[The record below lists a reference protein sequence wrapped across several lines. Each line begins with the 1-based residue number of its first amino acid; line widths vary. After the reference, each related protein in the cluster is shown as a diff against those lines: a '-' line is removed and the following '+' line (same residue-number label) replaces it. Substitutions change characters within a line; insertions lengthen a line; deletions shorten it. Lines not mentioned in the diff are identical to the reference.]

1 MIIKGK
7 QALADYLG
15 CTFSMVDTNFPKLA
29 KRSLAKGI
37 KITRTGKAE
46 NVIYEIENVEPQEV
60 SSQEFSMQKR
70 EIAQDL
76 PGEIWIQAF
85 ESPRH
90 EVSNLGRVRV
100 KKSKVLIKGVV
111 NQGGYIQSALVQGKT
126 FLIHRLILQSFNPI
140 EDYQNYTVDHIN
152 GIRSDNRLENLRW
165 VTNEE
170 NILAM
175 MSQRSE
181 LNKELTRLIQK
192 FGYDKTL
199 ILLQSL

>member
-15 CTFSMVDTNFPKLA
+15 YSYSMIDTNFPKVA
-29 KRSLAKGI
+29 QQSLAKGI
-37 KITRTGKAE
+37 KITRTGKGQ
-46 NVIYEIENVEPQEV
+46 NVIYEIENVEPQNI
-60 SSQEFSMQKR
+60 SSQEFSVRKR

-85 ESPRH
+85 ESPKH

-111 NQGGYIQSALVQGKT
+111 NPRGYIYSE
-126 FLIHRLILQSFNPI
+126 LIGGRKIFFHRLILQSFNPI

-152 GIRSDNRLENLRW
+152 GIRADNRLENLRW

-170 NILAM
+170 NTLAM
-175 MSQRSE
+175 ILQRAE
-181 LNKELTRLIQK
+181 LNKELTRIIQK
-192 FGYDKTL
+192 LGYDGTL
-199 ILLQSL
+199 ELLQSL